1 MWAMQLDPSCLAS
14 RLKLMLC
21 LWVSCLFRFTRA
33 SSFLLLFVVAGLS
46 FGRAHAAEEVLR
58 FEALIEVQSDNSLVV
73 TETIRVRAE
82 GDQIRRGIFRDFSVP
97 YAANR
102 GPLVP
107 AIFEVEWVRRNGT
120 PEPFT
125 LLMEQSAIRL
135 RIGQS
140 DAFLPVP
147 SVQEYTYR
155 YRIADQVRSGFG
167 PKSLHWN
174 ITGIWTLPILTASV
188 EVHVPKGEQVQEP
201 FLYTGAP
208 GEWDDS
214 YRVATLGQGSFLALT
229 TEPLLPGQHFSMY
242 VDWSGGNSSRPP
254 PASRLR
260 PIPRPSPSDMES
272 DGLTLSIDM
281 GAIRPIPRPVI
292 GADTPR
298 GRPAAIDTP
307 SFSPVPSKPKQ
318 VVVPATFRGGTY
330 EIPVRLNGVIEL
342 DFVLDS
348 GASVVFIP
356 SDVATVLARAGTLD
370 NSSILEVKPYVL
382 ADGSIVE
389 RLSILLEK
397 VEIGGLVL
405 YGVEAAIGESNS
417 PLLLGQSFLKSFRSW
432 SIDNERRQVVLVPQ

>member
-1 MWAMQLDPSCLAS
+1 MQLDQSCLAS
-14 RLKLMLC
+14 RLILMLWLC
-21 LWVSCLFRFTRA
+21 VSCLCRFTRA
-33 SSFLLLFVVAGLS
+33 SPVLLLFIAASLS
-46 FGRAHAAEEVLR
+46 FGRAHAAEKVLR
-58 FEALIEVQSDNSLVV
+58 FDALIEVQSDNSLVV

-82 GDQIRRGIFRDFSVP
+82 GEQIRRGIFRDLLEL
-97 YAANR
+97 YAANA

-107 AIFEVEWVRRNGT
+107 ADFEVEWVRRNGT

-125 LLMEQSAIRL
+125 LLMEQSTIRL
-135 RIGQS
+135 RIGQP

-155 YRIADQVRSGFG
+155 YRIGDQVRSVRSIFG
-167 PKSLHWN
+167 PKTLYWN

-188 EVHVPKGEQVQEP
+188 EVHVPNGEQVQEP
-201 FLYTGAP
+201 FIFIGTP

-214 YRVATLGQGSFLALT
+214 YRVDTLGQGSFRAVT
-229 TEPLLPGQHFSMY
+229 NETLLPGQHFSMY
-242 VDWSGGNSSRPP
+242 VDWSGGNSDRPP
-254 PASRLR
+254 PTSRLR
-260 PIPRPSPSDMES
+260 PIPRPAQSNMES

-292 GADTPR
+292 GADSPR

-307 SFSPVPSKPKQ
+307 SLLPVPSRPKQ
-318 VVVPATFRGGTY
+318 VVVPATLRGGTY
-330 EIPVRLNGVIEL
+330 EIPVRINGVIEL

-370 NSSILEVKPYVL
+370 NSSILEVRPYVL

-389 RLSILLEK
+389 RLSIVLEK